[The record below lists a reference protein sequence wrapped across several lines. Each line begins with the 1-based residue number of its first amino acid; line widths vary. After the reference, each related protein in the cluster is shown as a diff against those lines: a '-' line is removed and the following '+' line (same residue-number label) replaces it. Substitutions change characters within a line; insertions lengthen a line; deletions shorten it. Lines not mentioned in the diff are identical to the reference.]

1 MNQLIKVDNQNIE
14 FFSQG
19 NQVFCTSLDVARVFN
34 KKHFHILRDIEN
46 ILNDLEKI
54 GNLQG
59 KSNFG
64 FTYRNMQIRG
74 FGKVANKIRKDPYY
88 NLTRDGFSILAM
100 GFSGLE
106 ALKFKLAFIDGFN
119 QMEELLKKKIYSP
132 NKYLNDIMEEIYP
145 KLPDSDYMVNI
156 AIIKDA
162 YKNPKEIFK
171 LNYLVDNR
179 TPQDPNKQ

>member
-1 MNQLIKVDNQNIE
+1 MNQVLRIDNQSIE

-19 NQVFCTSLDVARVFN
+19 NQVFCTSLDVARVFRKRHKN
-34 KKHFHILRDIEN
+34 VLRDIEN
-46 ILNDLEKI
+46 ILNDLREIGDLQYKLNFELSFKVRKI
-54 GNLQG
+54 QG
-59 KSNFG
+59 FKG
-64 FTYRNMQIRG
+64 RE
-74 FGKVANKIRKDPYY
+74 RKYPYY

-132 NKYLNDIMEEIYP
+132 NKYLTDLMEEIYP

-162 YKNPKEIFK
+162 YRNPKE
-171 LNYLVDNR
+171 
-179 TPQDPNKQ
+179 